1 MNVNRQRGFTI
12 LELLIALAI
21 FAMAG
26 VSVMQAANNHIR
38 TLTMVEDITLAG
50 FVAENEL
57 QLAKLDPKWP
67 PELRREGEAEM
78 GQKHWVWVIESVET
92 LDPEFRMLR
101 IKVASKEAPENP
113 VTTLQT
119 FVGKQRDE

>member
-1 MNVNRQRGFTI
+1 MNGKRQHGFTI

-38 TLTMVEDITLAG
+38 TLTMIEDITLAG

-101 IKVASKEAPENP
+101 IKVASKDAPENP

>member
-1 MNVNRQRGFTI
+1 MNAKRQRGFTI

-21 FAMAG
+21 FALAG

-38 TLTMVEDITLAG
+38 TLGMIEDITLAG

-67 PELRREGEAEM
+67 PELRREGEADM
-78 GQKHWVWVIESVET
+78 GHKHWVWVIESVET
-92 LDPEFRMLR
+92 LDPDFRMLR
-101 IKVASKEAPENP
+101 IKVADKDSPENP

>member
-1 MNVNRQRGFTI
+1 MSGKRQQGFTI

-38 TLTMVEDITLAG
+38 TLTMIEDITLAG

-78 GQKHWVWVIESVET
+78 GQKHWLWVIESVET

-101 IKVASKEAPENP
+101 IKVASKDAPENP

>member
-1 MNVNRQRGFTI
+1 MNAKRQHGFTI

-21 FAMAG
+21 FALAG

-38 TLTMVEDITLAG
+38 TLGMIEDITLAG

-78 GQKHWVWVIESVET
+78 GHKHWVWVIETVET
-92 LDPEFRMLR
+92 LDPDFRMLR
-101 IKVASKEAPENP
+101 IKVADKDSPENP

>member
-1 MNVNRQRGFTI
+1 MSGKRQHGFTI

-26 VSVMQAANNHIR
+26 VSGMQAANNHIR
-38 TLTMVEDITLAG
+38 TLTMIEDITLAG

-78 GQKHWVWVIESVET
+78 GQKKWVWVIESVET

-101 IKVASKEAPENP
+101 IKVASKDAPENP